1 MSYVP
6 IEHYGMIG
14 DLRSVALVGKNGSID
29 WLCLPNFDSPS
40 VFAAILDDE
49 KGPFVQP
56 GGGRRSGRQADVPAK
71 YQRPDHTVPP
81 RRRHGGSDRLHVRR
95 PRGRRRDRA
104 EFAAVSPGSEGDSYA
119 HSFPDGVPS
128 GVFLSGRNFRE
139 DEPKTKPA
147 PVVVNRA
154 LVRHFLPGSDAVGEK
169 FGLGFDKEPANAR
182 YQIIGVVS
190 DAKYRSLREV
200 IPPTMY
206 PVWLGEPQGAEPFI
220 LHVRTRNRPD
230 AIIGPVESALR
241 AIDPRLPFFEIHTL
255 AEEVDGTL
263 WAERVLA
270 WLSTAFAIVAAV
282 LAAMGVYATL
292 AYAIAQ
298 SKREIGIRLALGA
311 GPLEVARLLS
321 ARPMMVAGMGV
332 AVGAAAFY
340 AASPLFR
347 NVLFGV
353 SPTDPLA
360 VIGGAALV
368 LLIALLTTLIAVS
381 GAMRLSPASVL
392 REE

>member
-1 MSYVP
+1 MRGTGLKTTVAPAGESVP
-6 IEHYGMIG
+6 RSEFLNTSLNSVTPGYFEAMGM
-14 DLRSVALVGKNGSID
+14 R
-29 WLCLPNFDSPS
+29 
-40 VFAAILDDE
+40 
-49 KGPFVQP
+49 
-56 GGGRRSGRQADVPAK
+56 
-71 YQRPDHTVPP
+71 
-81 RRRHGGSDRLHVRR
+81 
-95 PRGRRRDRA
+95 
-104 EFAAVSPGSEGDSYA
+104 
-119 HSFPDGVPS
+119 
-128 GVFLSGRNFRE
+128 FLSGRNFSAG
-139 DEPKTKPA
+139 EPNTKPA
-147 PVVVNRA
+147 PVVVNGA
-154 LVRHFLPGSDAVGEK
+154 FVRHFFPGSDGVGEK
-169 FGLGFDKEPANAR
+169 FASGAVIEKAANAD

-200 IPPTMY
+200 IPPTAY
-206 PVWLGEPQGAEPFI
+206 RLWLEGAQGAEPFI

-270 WLSTAFAIVAAV
+270 WLSTAFAFAAAV

-298 SKREIGIRLALGA
+298 SKREIGIRMALGA
-311 GPLEVARLLS
+311 APLEVARLLS
-321 ARPMMVAGMGV
+321 ALPMMVASLGV
-332 AVGAAAFY
+332 AAGAAAFY

-353 SPTDPLA
+353 SATDPLA

-368 LLIALLTTLIAVS
+368 LLIALLTTMVAVS
-381 GAMRLSPASVL
+381 GAMRVSPALVL

>member
-1 MSYVP
+1 MRGTGLKTSIAP
-6 IEHYGMIG
+6 AGQ
-14 DLRSVALVGKNGSID
+14 RSPHGEFMNTSLNG
-29 WLCLPNFDSPS
+29 
-40 VFAAILDDE
+40 
-49 KGPFVQP
+49 
-56 GGGRRSGRQADVPAK
+56 
-71 YQRPDHTVPP
+71 
-81 RRRHGGSDRLHVRR
+81 
-95 PRGRRRDRA
+95 
-104 EFAAVSPGSEGDSYA
+104 VSPDYFETMGMR
-119 HSFPDGVPS
+119 
-128 GVFLSGRNFRE
+128 FLSGRNFRA
-139 DEPKTKPA
+139 DEPKTKPE

-154 LVRHFLPGSDAVGEK
+154 FVRHFLQGSDAIGEK

-206 PVWLGEPQGAEPFI
+206 QLWLGEPQGAEPFI

-255 AEEVDGTL
+255 AEEVNGTL

-298 SKREIGIRLALGA
+298 SKREIGIRMALGA
-311 GPLEVARLLS
+311 APLEVARLLS
-321 ARPMMVAGMGV
+321 ARPMLVASLGV
-332 AVGAAAFY
+332 AAGAAAFY

-353 SPTDPLA
+353 SATDPLA

-368 LLIALLTTLIAVS
+368 LSIAMLTTMVAVS
-381 GAMRLSPASVL
+381 GAMRVSPASVL